1 MKKFIKEFFKR
12 GLVVFGFGPVIMAI
26 VYICLALSGVE
37 GTLGFIEMSKQ
48 ILCVSLMVFVA
59 GGITAVYQIEK
70 LPLPFA
76 IFIQAAVLYV
86 DYIVIYLINGWL
98 KNAFIPIIVFT
109 AIFIVGFALVWV
121 IVYAVTKRMTKKL
134 NENLENR

>member
-1 MKKFIKEFFKR
+1 MKKFIKEFFIR
-12 GLVVFGFGPVIMAI
+12 GLVAFGFGPVIMAI

-37 GTLGFIEMSKQ
+37 GSLEFIEMEKQ
-48 ILCVSLMVFVA
+48 ILFVSFMVFVA

-121 IVYAVTKRMTKKL
+121 IVYAVTKRMTKRL
-134 NENLENR
+134 NEGLRDK

>member
-1 MKKFIKEFFKR
+1 MKKFIKEFFIR

-26 VYICLALSGVE
+26 VYICVALSGVE

-86 DYIVIYLINGWL
+86 DYILVYLINGWL

-109 AIFIVGFALVWV
+109 AIFIVGFALVWI

>member
-1 MKKFIKEFFKR
+1 MKKFIKEFFIR

-26 VYICLALSGVE
+26 VYICVALSGVE

-98 KNAFIPIIVFT
+98 KNAFVPIIVFT
-109 AIFIVGFALVWV
+109 AILSYSISLSPTGN
-121 IVYAVTKRMTKKL
+121 I
-134 NENLENR
+134 

>member
-26 VYICLALSGVE
+26 VYICVALSGVE

-109 AIFIVGFALVWV
+109 AIFIVGFALVWI

-134 NENLENR
+134 NEDLREK